1 MKKVYG
7 GYWYNGIMN
16 LPKSVILQFFI
27 KNGAMIIVA
36 VSLFLT
42 MFIPALAILIS
53 LFALSFALVV
63 FQTVRYGKN
72 DIVFISIAMA
82 LQIIVFISNLIVTL
96 RSIQ

>member
-1 MKKVYG
+1 
-7 GYWYNGIMN
+7 MN

>member
-1 MKKVYG
+1 
-7 GYWYNGIMN
+7 
-16 LPKSVILQFFI
+16 
-27 KNGAMIIVA
+27 MIIVA